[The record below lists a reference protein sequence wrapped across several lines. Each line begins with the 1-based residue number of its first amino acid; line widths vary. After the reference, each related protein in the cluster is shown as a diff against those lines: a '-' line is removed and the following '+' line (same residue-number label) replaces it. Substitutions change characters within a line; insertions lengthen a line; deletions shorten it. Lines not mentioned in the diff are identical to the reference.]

1 MEGIKTIAVTGK
13 GGTGKTMLATLML
26 KVLTEQGRGTRI
38 LVIDAD
44 SASSLPY
51 TLGIDVRKTVSDM
64 RNELVGYQQAKKQ
77 LEDRPIREVMR
88 DVLEPGNGFDLLTMG
103 RSEEPGCYC
112 AVNDLLKYA
121 IDALI
126 RDYDVVII
134 DGEAGPEQLNRRV
147 LSNIDV
153 LLVLSDGS
161 LRSMKTA
168 QSIIHVAQTSKSLSV
183 DNAQLVLNRFK
194 GDQEA
199 MDAIPERFGIEVI
212 GSLPEDEVA
221 NEYDRDGKPLL
232 ELPDDSPMLEATRAM
247 LRELVPDLMA

>member
-1 MEGIKTIAVTGK
+1 MEGVKTIAVTGK
-13 GGTGKTMLATLML
+13 GGTGKTMLTTLML
-26 KVLTEQGRGTRI
+26 KVLTEEGHDLKI
-38 LVIDAD
+38 LAIDAD

-64 RNELVGYQQAKKQ
+64 RNDFIGMQQAKQKM
-77 LEDRPIREVMR
+77 DSRPMREIMR
-88 DVLEPGNGFDLLTMG
+88 EVLEPGPGFDLLTMG
-103 RSEEPGCYC
+103 RPEEPGCYC

-121 IDALI
+121 IDSLI

-168 QSIIHVAQTSKSLSV
+168 QTIIHVAQTSKSLSV

-199 MDAIPERFGIEVI
+199 MDRIPEKYGITVL

-232 ELPDDSPMLEATRAM
+232 ELPQDSPMLSSTRAI
-247 LRELVPDLMA
+247 LLEIVPDLLA

>member
-13 GGTGKTMLATLML
+13 GGTGKTMLTTLML
-26 KVLTEQGRGTRI
+26 KVLTEQRRDLKI
-38 LVIDAD
+38 LAIDAD

-51 TLGIDVRKTVSDM
+51 TLGIDVHKTVSDM
-64 RNELVGYQQAKKQ
+64 RNDFIGMQQAKQKM
-77 LEDRPIREVMR
+77 DSRPMREIMR
-88 DVLEPGNGFDLLTMG
+88 DVLEPGPGFDLLTMG
-103 RSEEPGCYC
+103 RPEEPGCYC

-121 IDALI
+121 IDSLI

-147 LSNIDV
+147 LSNIDI

-168 QSIIHVAQTSKSLSV
+168 QAIIHVAQTSKSLSV

-194 GDQEA
+194 GDRAA
-199 MDAIPERFGIEVI
+199 MDAIPEKFGIPVL
-212 GSLPEDEVA
+212 GSLPEDAVA

-232 ELPDDSPMLEATRAM
+232 ELPEDSPMLVSTRDI
-247 LRELVPDLMA
+247 LHKIVPDLVG